1 MQPPTP
7 GTGMD
12 PPESVMGFRMEG
24 ATGSAAYRPRRL
36 GPGSVAAAA
45 LVLGLLALLGLGV
58 LRRQSGPIAVGSV
71 SPDFVLTTFEGET
84 IRAQDL
90 RGRAVLI
97 NFWASW
103 CLPCEQEAEA
113 LERSW
118 QASRDEGVVF
128 LGVNYVDTEPEARDY
143 LDRFGITYPNG
154 PDLGTRMAQQF
165 RILGVPETFFLD
177 AGGVVTFVQ
186 IGPFA
191 SDEEIQTALQTALAP

>member
-1 MQPPTP
+1 
-7 GTGMD
+7 
-12 PPESVMGFRMEG
+12 MEG

>member
-1 MQPPTP
+1 
-7 GTGMD
+7 
-12 PPESVMGFRMEG
+12 MGFKMEG
-24 ATGSAAYRPRRL
+24 VTGSATLGPRRFGL
-36 GPGSVAAAA
+36 GSVAAAPI
-45 LVLGLLALLGLGV
+45 VLGLLALLGLGV
-58 LRRQSGPIAVGSV
+58 LRRQSGPIAVGSA
-71 SPDFVLTTFEGET
+71 SPNFVLTTFEGET

-90 RGRAVLI
+90 RGHPVVI

-118 QASRDEGVVF
+118 QTSRGEGVFF

-143 LDRFGITYPNG
+143 LHRFGITYPNG

-177 AGGVVTFVQ
+177 AEGVVTFVK

-191 SDEEIQTALQTALAP
+191 SDEEIHTALQTALAP